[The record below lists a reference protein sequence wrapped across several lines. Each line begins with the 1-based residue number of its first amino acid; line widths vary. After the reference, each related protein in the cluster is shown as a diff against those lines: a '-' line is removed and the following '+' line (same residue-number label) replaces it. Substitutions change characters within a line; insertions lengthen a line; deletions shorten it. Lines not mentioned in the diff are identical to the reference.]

1 MKKFICIAMV
11 LVVAVLLISGCSGN
25 LQSTMSEETSASE
38 GSSSSQSKTS
48 SGKVSL
54 TVYSPHSEDMLNDLK
69 TMFEVKYPEIEVQI
83 MPMGGST
90 AVERIRAEK
99 ANPVA
104 DIIYGNT
111 TAVFNQL
118 KEEGLLETYKASWME
133 GLDSSFYDKDYY
145 WGGTMQDPIVVVYNK
160 NHTTPLPEDWY
171 DLGNDPLYQDKFM
184 ILDNSSAAAQA
195 FLSIIADQFY
205 QKGTL
210 DTEGWDW
217 FAKFNNNLKA
227 RSEAAEMVQKMA
239 SMDGGVE
246 FAAGVTLSAVINLME
261 MEQPFDYV
269 RDMKSGLPVITDCI
283 AIVKGSKNLDA
294 AQKFVEFAGGE
305 EFQLYAANNYNRMPT
320 IASAIE
326 KSEKEWMKEDFTI
339 MEVDWDNISK
349 NQQAWIQKLENEI
362 FDK

>member
-1 MKKFICIAMV
+1 MKRFICMTIV
-11 LVVAVLLISGCSGN
+11 LAVAVTLISGCGGN
-25 LQSTMSEETSASE
+25 SQSPVSEETSA
-38 GSSSSQSKTS
+38 
-48 SGKVSL
+48 GKVSL

-69 TMFEVKYPEIEVQI
+69 TMFEEKYPDIELQI

-111 TAVFNQL
+111 AAVYNQL
-118 KEEGLLETYKASWME
+118 KEEGLLEAYKASWME

-145 WGGTMQDPIVVVYNK
+145 WGGTMQDPIVVVYNE

-171 DLGNDPLYQDKFM
+171 DLGNDPEYQGKFM

-205 QKGTL
+205 QQGTL
-210 DTEGWDW
+210 STVGWDW

-246 FAAGVTLSAVINLME
+246 FAVGVTLSAVINLME

-269 RDMKSGLPVITDCI
+269 RDMESGLPVITDCI
-283 AIVKGSKNLDA
+283 AIVKGCENLDA
-294 AQKFVEFAGGE
+294 AQKFVEFAGSE

-326 KSEKEWMKEDFTI
+326 KSEKEWMKENFTV
-339 MEVDWDNISK
+339 MKVDWNNISE
-349 NQQAWIQKLENEI
+349 NQQTWIQKLENEI